1 MLPIINFKSTFY
13 ILGQRLIYKLLVL
26 SLLIGLFAFKNKP
39 QIGTL
44 AIIVNKENKISDM
57 TEGQVKLIWLKRIK
71 KRWAEINK
79 AIRPADR
86 KKKCPE
92 KEAFYDKILS
102 MQSDEVELYFAKIQF
117 ENAEKPQEK
126 LNSDQEMI
134 QYISEEIG
142 GIGYVNLNSISD
154 KDKENIKI
162 VFTIAM

>member
-1 MLPIINFKSTFY
+1 MLPFINFRSKFYIFFKKSTF
-13 ILGQRLIYKLLVL
+13 LLLVL
-26 SLLIGLFAFKNKP
+26 GMINGLLAFKNKP
-39 QIGTL
+39 QGGTL
-44 AIIVNKENKISDM
+44 AIIVNKENKISEM
-57 TEGQVKLIWLKRIK
+57 TEGQIKLIWLKRIK

-86 KKKCPE
+86 KKKCTE

-102 MQSDEVELYFAKIQF
+102 MQPDEVELYFAKIQF